1 METMTHE
8 IAIIQPNQ
16 LEEVVTKSGLAI
28 QEGEDIKQ
36 SYIPFIVQL
45 AETQSQATKINFEN
59 PTEIDENIARELRLK
74 TVKIRTGAEK
84 LKDDRK
90 KIHLLKGNLE
100 QAAYNLISASC
111 KLTEE
116 TFFNVEKARELA
128 EKKRQQELK
137 KEREEKLSPYTENV
151 TIYPL
156 GLMSE
161 DEFSTL
167 YIALR
172 AEHERQIE
180 AEKKAEADRIA
191 KEKKDA
197 EEREAQRLEN
207 IRLKEEAAEKERLAE
222 IERKKQ
228 AQILA
233 AQKAKAEAE
242 RKRQEEL
249 MRVERE
255 KAEAERKKLEEKARK
270 EREERER
277 LAAEIK
283 AKNEAIEKA
292 QKEAAAKVEAER
304 KAKEAQE
311 KKARLAPD
319 KDKLLGFAQT
329 INDLPRPEVKS
340 VEAAKIA
347 ENVNALLVK
356 VSNYILENA
365 RNL

>member
-1 METMTHE
+1 MTKE

-116 TFFNVEKARELA
+116 TFFSVEKARELA

-233 AQKAKAEAE
+233 AQKAKADKERAELLAKADKE
-242 RKRQEEL
+242 RKEK
-249 MRVERE
+249 ERL
-255 KAEAERKKLEEKARK
+255 KAEV
-270 EREERER
+270 
-277 LAAEIK
+277 K

-292 QKEAAAKVEAER
+292 QKEAAAKAEAER

-319 KDKLLGFAQT
+319 KDKLIGFAQI